1 MPRRS
6 RSRRR
11 STSARKRRNRTT
23 RMPST
28 RVLLVGG
35 GAVVALVLTP
45 SAASWWREH
54 GAAVVSTA
62 HWAAPLALLL
72 ASAVPVVAILR
83 RQRAVATPS
92 RPRPIETPGQRNDGK
107 DLERRFAAVLRRD
120 GYLRVLD
127 PDRPAE
133 MVQRV
138 KRVAGTGDRGL
149 DGGGYHPQYGLLV
162 GQCKQYRGNVGS
174 KDMQNFL
181 GTCWYVITVDK
192 RPADVAV
199 FLTTSGFTAEALAI
213 AAIPQEVR
221 GYPRVVIPI
230 DGTSLARWEAGTWRP
245 LPLPT
250 RQEVI

>member
-11 STSARKRRNRTT
+11 STSTRKRRNRTT
-23 RMPST
+23 RMPSA

-45 SAASWWREH
+45 SAASWWHEH
-54 GAAVVSTA
+54 GASVVSTA

-107 DLERRFAAVLRRD
+107 DLERRLASVLRRD

-133 MVQRV
+133 MAQRV

-149 DGGGYHPQYGLLV
+149 DGGGYHPQYGLGV
-162 GQCKQYRGNVGS
+162 MQSKQYKGNVGS
-174 KDMQNFL
+174 KDIQIFL
-181 GTCWYVITVDK
+181 GTCWYVIKVDG
-192 RPADVAV
+192 RFADFALFV
-199 FLTTSGFTAEALAI
+199 TTADFTAEAQAI

-221 GYPRVVIPI
+221 GYPRVLILVN
-230 DGTSLARWEAGTWRP
+230 GAKFARWEAGTWHP